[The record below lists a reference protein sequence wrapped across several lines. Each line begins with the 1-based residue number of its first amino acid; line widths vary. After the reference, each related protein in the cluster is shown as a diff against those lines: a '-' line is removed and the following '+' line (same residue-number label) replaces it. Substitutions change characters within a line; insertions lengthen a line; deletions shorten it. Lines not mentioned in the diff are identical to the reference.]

1 MTMSPEQVHLI
12 CKGDPEI
19 VAAFTAL
26 LQVIDQQAK
35 RIVELEQHVK
45 ELERQLSQNSNN
57 SSKPPSSD
65 GFRKTNNL
73 RQSGGKKGAPKGHQG
88 QTLQAVAQPDEVL
101 VHSLTACHFCH
112 ASLLETPVLRHEERQ
127 VFDLPPIRWY
137 VTAHQAETKC
147 CPICRKL
154 STAAFPERVRAH
166 VQYGDTLQAWVSY
179 LSAYQLLPLERIAQ
193 LFEDLTGHGPSEA
206 TLLSHLQQMHE
217 ALEPAE
223 QQIRQHL
230 LQSPVLHADETGF
243 RVDGSG
249 VWMHTASTDAFTGLT
264 VHSSRGTEGM
274 AEGGILPI
282 FQGTVV
288 HDCYG
293 PYFNQEKFSF
303 RHALCNAHLL
313 RECQGVI
320 ENDKQQWAAEMKTLQ
335 QESWKKVR
343 VAREAG
349 IPLPE
354 PDILEIEQRYDDILS
369 RGRAEWTH
377 NVVAKEKGIRGRQA
391 KGKAG
396 NLAER
401 FEKFKP
407 AILAFLRDAQVPFD
421 NNQAERDIRMVKV
434 KTKISG
440 AFRTM
445 VGAKQFARIRS
456 IVSTLLKQKLPV
468 LASLSSALD
477 GRLQF

>member
-1 MTMSPEQVHLI
+1 MSPEQVHLI

-19 VAAFTAL
+19 IAAFTAL

-35 RIVELEQHVK
+35 RIVELEQRVK
-45 ELERQLSQNSNN
+45 ELERQLGQNSNN

-73 RQSGGKKGAPKGHQG
+73 RQSGGKKGAPKGHPG
-88 QTLQAVAQPDEVL
+88 QTLEAVAQPDAFL
-101 VHSLTACHFCH
+101 LHTLTSCQFCH
-112 ASLLETPVLRHEERQ
+112 ASVAEIPAFRLEKRQ
-127 VFDLPPIRWY
+127 VFDLPPIKWF
-137 VTAHQAETKC
+137 VTEHQAETKC
-147 CPICRKL
+147 CPLCKRL
-154 STAAFPERVRAH
+154 STAAFPERVKAH

-206 TLLSHLQQMHE
+206 TLLSHLQQRHE

-223 QQIRQHL
+223 LQIRQHL
-230 LQSPVLHADETGF
+230 LQRPVLHADETGF
-243 RVDGSG
+243 HANGSG
-249 VWMHTASTDAFTGLT
+249 VWMHTASTDAFTHLS
-264 VHSSRGTEGM
+264 VHSSRGTDGM

-293 PYFNQEKFSF
+293 PYFNQKKFSF

-313 RECQGVI
+313 RECQGII
-320 ENDKQQWAAEMKTLQ
+320 ENDKQEWAAEMKTLL

-343 VAREAG
+343 AARESG

-354 PDILEIEQRYDDILS
+354 PDMLEIEQRYDDILS
-369 RGRAEWTH
+369 RGRAEWTK
-377 NVVAKEKGIRGRQA
+377 NLVAKESGVRGRQA

-401 FEKFKP
+401 FEKFKT
-407 AILAFLRDAQVPFD
+407 AILAFLRDDQIPFD

-440 AFRTM
+440 AFRTLA
-445 VGAKQFARIRS
+445 GAKQFARIRS
-456 IVSTLLKQKLPV
+456 VISTLLKQKLPV